1 MKKYLDIFK
10 NWRIDVLA
18 MMFTFGVALFVCD
31 GNNIIALVLIKAVGL
46 ALIYMCGIL
55 VHHWKDE
62 IKELD
67 VFNIKED
74 EEQ

>member
-1 MKKYLDIFK
+1 MKRYFDIFK
-10 NWRIDVLA
+10 NWRIDALA
-18 MMFTFGVALFVCD
+18 LMFTIGVALFVCD
-31 GNNIIALVLIKAVGL
+31 GNNIILLVVIKAVGL
-46 ALIYMCGIL
+46 ALIYLCGIL
-55 VHHWKDE
+55 VHQWEDK